1 MRVTVQPLSRTF
13 AANVLALTLL
23 SIPLAPSTA
32 QTQPPAQSSNEKVIP
47 DQKLDAAAAALPY
60 VANLQQKYGQQIA
73 AATKPTAKERL
84 TKEGS
89 DAIEKAI
96 TKEGLSVNE
105 FNAIIELAE
114 NDPGLRE
121 KLLRRAGPPIK

>member
-1 MRVTVQPLSRTF
+1 MRVTVQPLSSTF

-60 VANLQQKYGQQIA
+60 VANLQQKYEQQIT
-73 AATKPTAKERL
+73 AATAPSAKEQL

-89 DAIEKAI
+89 IAIVKAI

>member
-1 MRVTVQPLSRTF
+1 MRVTVQPLSRIF

-23 SIPLAPSTA
+23 PIPLAPSTA
-32 QTQPPAQSSNEKVIP
+32 QTQPPAQSSKEKVIP

-60 VANLQQKYGQQIA
+60 VSNLQERYEQQIA
-73 AATKPTAKERL
+73 TATAPSAKERL
-84 TKEGS
+84 TKGGS
-89 DAIEKAI
+89 DAIAKAI